1 MKLKLVFV
9 IVDKNKAEKVVRALE
24 EHGLRHPQ
32 AALGTGTAPSA
43 LSELLGTGETEK
55 VVIHGTAEESVVPGL
70 YAMLKEKFAFEEKNT
85 GIAFTV
91 PVKSVGGPATLALLA
106 GSGYTAG
113 REVKK

>member
-9 IVDKNKAEKVVRALE
+9 IVDKNKAEKVIRALAE
-24 EHGLRHPQ
+24 SGLRHPQ
-32 AALGTGTAPSA
+32 AMLGLGPAPSS

-55 VVIHGTAEESVVPGL
+55 VIAMGTAEESVVPAL
-70 YAMLKEKFAFEEKNT
+70 WDCLREKFAFEEKNT

-106 GSGYTAG
+106 GGAALPK
-113 REVKK
+113 EVKK